1 MMKFT
6 NADTRKRCIIYSLYR
21 GSKDVFGLDVHLT
34 TFNLANTLDSELN
47 NDSGLKTD
55 VLV

>member
-1 MMKFT
+1 MKFT